1 MASNPSPSTSTFIG
15 EGQSTK
21 QQKQHGSSDVATTSA
36 HSYVVPKY
44 VTDVAALIATSAES
58 RQLFL
63 TEVTRACLEAA
74 KKEKAE
80 TNQTNASQLVQPPTN
95 TNTTAT
101 KTVYSTSTYGNPSI
115 KPVTMIYNTSGAT
128 LKKSAEE
135 GKSIPAVT
143 LFAPIGIAED
153 LSKTQFLLCG
163 EIKDELKA
171 LKQSIDEIPFQEL
184 SKQVQDLTKNLETRM
199 CSLELTHKTLKD
211 IILQR
216 TKQQS
221 QLDSSLLER
230 WNPSD
235 TVLRYS
241 PWTSM
246 RLMLNLVAEDNI
258 TDLFPNDWQ
267 PVSPQS
273 TIQQKHFQVL
283 TEVMT
288 EIFLH
293 SGLVNDEWVIEVTNY
308 QDFLKVLLH
317 HLVMGNISTTQVT
330 QFIILMV
337 YMSICRLKHY
347 SDAMEER
354 HAMMLKSSIW
364 MTLVIMA
371 FRTTFTMMGGTKI
384 INTYYRNIPAKV
396 RRQLHVAVIRYMEQ
410 DCVCPN
416 HVQCDIV
423 PSSLTSEVVL
433 PSYQHYLEREHHL
446 KGAKVNESEALN
458 QFGKTILMLILAR
471 VNGYY
476 SPYTAQT
483 IKEEE
488 DRCFFGNAFTHSEK
502 EFFKHRLQHKFPKI
516 SNKSL
521 ETALKFLEKQK
532 LANCPCQV
540 HTASRGYDWVI
551 FRRQPDRTPTL
562 YYEQTESESEEDE
575 IHEVYDEDDDYYS
588 IEPIDNENGEDKEG
602 KEDAI
607 GAATSSEVPSTEPEQ
622 KSKSEKDFSIHS
634 RENEEQGKKAKGN
647 EEEEQK
653 KKSTEDD
660 EEDMESNSSDDT
672 DEMKITGRRR
682 TNYICFKPLMYY
694 NRHLDRYYYFRYF
707 KPYKYDHRILEMGN
721 DCGCLPR
728 RVHKTNCSWY
738 DDNNIFLLDTQAD
751 LSISEKVAQQKIYKV
766 YMETQNNLPDECGC
780 GTLASIFYMGH
791 STSCDDFKHV
801 HERESHEV
809 LLAILNKKKKL
820 SFDAE
825 FDPRHQNYEMQ
836 VDADAVMVE
845 ADQVK
850 PIPDARNVFSELNN
864 SSPQAKSMITKN
876 VTSVTNLPNNPPNPS
891 SITDIPLM
899 NEEKPG
905 KKPEDEEMPP
915 LVDITDED
923 TG

>member
-1 MASNPSPSTSTFIG
+1 
-15 EGQSTK
+15 
-21 QQKQHGSSDVATTSA
+21 
-36 HSYVVPKY
+36 
-44 VTDVAALIATSAES
+44 
-58 RQLFL
+58 
-63 TEVTRACLEAA
+63 
-74 KKEKAE
+74 
-80 TNQTNASQLVQPPTN
+80 
-95 TNTTAT
+95 
-101 KTVYSTSTYGNPSI
+101 
-115 KPVTMIYNTSGAT
+115 
-128 LKKSAEE
+128 
-135 GKSIPAVT
+135 
-143 LFAPIGIAED
+143 
-153 LSKTQFLLCG
+153 
-163 EIKDELKA
+163 
-171 LKQSIDEIPFQEL
+171 
-184 SKQVQDLTKNLETRM
+184 M
-199 CSLELTHKTLKD
+199 CSLELNHKILKD

-230 WNPSD
+230 WNPSE

-241 PWTSM
+241 PWTCM
-246 RLMLNLVAEDNI
+246 RLMFNLVAEDNI

-273 TIQQKHFQVL
+273 TTQQKHFQVL

-293 SGLVNDEWVIEVTNY
+293 CGLVNDEWVIEVTNY
-308 QDFLKVLLH
+308 QYFLKVLLH

-371 FRTTFTMMGGTKI
+371 FRTTFTMMGGTKT
-384 INTYYRNIPAKV
+384 INIYYRNIPATV
-396 RRQLHVAVIRYMEQ
+396 RRHLHVAVISYMEQ
-410 DCVCPN
+410 DCMCPN

-423 PSSLTSEVVL
+423 PFTLTTNHLL

-446 KGAKVNESEALN
+446 KGTKVNESEALN

-488 DRCFFGNAFTHSEK
+488 DRCFFGSVFTHSEK
-502 EFFKHRLQHKFPKI
+502 DFFKHRLQHKFPKI

-521 ETALKFLEKQK
+521 DTALNFLEKQK

-540 HTASRGYDWVI
+540 HSASRGYDWVV

-562 YYEQTESESEEDE
+562 YYEQTESESEEE
-575 IHEVYDEDDDYYS
+575 IHEEYEDDDYFS
-588 IEPIDNENGEDKEG
+588 VEPIDNDENKEDQDVTETTTASDVPADDERIPAEENTRKSEDK
-602 KEDAI
+602 
-607 GAATSSEVPSTEPEQ
+607 T
-622 KSKSEKDFSIHS
+622 SIHS
-634 RENEEQGKKAKGN
+634 REDNRAEKKEKKS
-647 EEEEQK
+647 QKKSK
-653 KKSTEDD
+653 KKSLESD
-660 EEDMESNSSDDT
+660 EEDMESLNSDDT
-672 DEMKITGRRR
+672 DEDMTTIGRRR
-682 TNYICFKPLMYY
+682 ANYICFKPLMYY
-694 NRHLDRYYYFRYF
+694 NRHLDMYYYFKYF
-707 KPYKYDHRILEMGN
+707 KPYKYDHRLLEMGH
-721 DCGCLPR
+721 DCGCQPR
-728 RVHKTNCSWY
+728 RPHKTSCSWY
-738 DDNNIFLLDTQAD
+738 DDNNIYLIDSQAD
-751 LSISEKVAQQKIYKV
+751 LSISEKVAQQKIYKI
-766 YMETQNNLPDECGC
+766 YMETLNNLPDECGC

-825 FDPRHQNYEMQ
+825 FDPRHHNYE
-836 VDADAVMVE
+836 VPIDADTVVAD
-845 ADQVK
+845 ADQVV
-850 PIPDARNVFSELNN
+850 PIPDAKGNSSELNN
-864 SSPQAKSMITKN
+864 RSPQVMSMVAKN
-876 VTSVTNLPNNPPNPS
+876 VTSVTNLSNNPPNPS

-905 KKPEDEEMPP
+905 EKPEDEEMPP
-915 LVDITDED
+915 LVDITDD
-923 TG
+923 TTG